1 MPVWRRLLC
10 VAIGAALLYAAGRIL
25 LFEYEAGRF
34 LIRVTVPAGFMAF
47 LGAFLF
53 MSGAFPK
60 LTRKW

>member
-10 VAIGAALLYAAGRIL
+10 VAIGAGLLYVAARIL

-34 LIRVTVPAGFMAF
+34 LIRATVPAVFMAF
-47 LGAFLF
+47 AGAFLF
-53 MSGAFPK
+53 ASGAFPK